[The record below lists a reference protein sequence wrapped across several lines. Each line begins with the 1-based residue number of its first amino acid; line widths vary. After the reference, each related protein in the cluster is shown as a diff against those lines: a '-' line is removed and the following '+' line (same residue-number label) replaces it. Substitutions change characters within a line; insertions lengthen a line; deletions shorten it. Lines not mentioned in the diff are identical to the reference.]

1 MQWNHV
7 IISNEPDSGGV
18 KLTTEEKQTLRTLFA
33 LLDDKEAERILI
45 LNMSE
50 TNLLTDYFII
60 CTANSTVHMKALI
73 DAVRDFA
80 EENGLSVIYADKQAK
95 GDWVLVDMGDIVVH
109 IFSKEGRKF
118 YALEE
123 LWRESDRINLG

>member
-1 MQWNHV
+1 M
-7 IISNEPDSGGV
+7 
-18 KLTTEEKQTLRTLFA
+18 
-33 LLDDKEAERILI
+33 

-50 TNLLTDYFII
+50 TNLLTDYFVI

-73 DAVRDFA
+73 EVTREFA
-80 EENGLSVIYADKQAK
+80 DESGQRLIYADKQAK
-95 GDWVLVDMGDIVVH
+95 GDWALVDMGDIVVH
-109 IFSKEGRKF
+109 IFSKKGRKF

>member
-1 MQWNHV
+1 M
-7 IISNEPDSGGV
+7 
-18 KLTTEEKQTLRTLFA
+18 TLFS
-33 LLDDKEAERILI
+33 LLDDKEAEGII
-45 LNMSE
+45 VLNMSE
-50 TNLLTDYFII
+50 TNLLTDYFVI

-73 DAVRDFA
+73 DTVREFA
-80 EENGLSVIYADKQAK
+80 DENGQKIIYADKEAK

-109 IFSKEGRKF
+109 VFSKAGRKF

>member
-1 MQWNHV
+1 M
-7 IISNEPDSGGV
+7 
-18 KLTTEEKQTLRTLFA
+18 TLFG
-33 LLDDKEAERILI
+33 LLDDKEAEGILV

-73 DAVRDFA
+73 DTVRDFA
-80 EENGLSVIYADKQAK
+80 DENGLKVIYADKQAK

-109 IFSKEGRKF
+109 VFSKAGRKF

-123 LWRESDRINLG
+123 LWRESERISLG

>member
-1 MQWNHV
+1 M
-7 IISNEPDSGGV
+7 
-18 KLTTEEKQTLRTLFA
+18 F
-33 LLDDKEAERILI
+33 DDKDAEEILI

-50 TNLLTDYFII
+50 TNLLTDYFVI

-73 DAVRDFA
+73 DTARDFA
-80 EENGLSVIYADKQAK
+80 NENDERLIYADKQAK

-109 IFSKEGRKF
+109 IFSRQGRKF